1 MPARTGRPTDPTP
14 DTPTLDTRTTT
25 VPLAT
30 SNFLVPNGTFIV
42 VLLAFLVVVWVI
54 GKKVLPVLNKALT
67 ERQDQ
72 IRGELEA
79 ADKAKSDA
87 EEADTERR
95 AALDRA
101 RAQAREIV
109 SNAATAADQTKLRA
123 EADAQAIHDRILQAA
138 DAEVAI
144 ARQAAVEEVTARVGE
159 IVLAAAERVI
169 GREIR
174 ASDHQDLIDEAIA
187 AVRAESSDAGAD
199 AAAGAGS
206 GR

>member
-1 MPARTGRPTDPTP
+1 MTN
-14 DTPTLDTRTTT
+14 
-25 VPLAT
+25 VIAT

-42 VLLAFLVVVWVI
+42 VLLAFLVVVYVI
-54 GKKVLPVLNKALT
+54 SKKVLPVLNRVLT
-67 ERQDQ
+67 ERQEQ

-79 ADKAKSDA
+79 ADKAKADA
-87 EEADTERR
+87 EDADAERR
-95 AALDRA
+95 AALEQA

-123 EADAQAIHDRILQAA
+123 EADAQAIHDRIVQAA
-138 DAEVAI
+138 DAEVVI
-144 ARQAAVEEVTARVGE
+144 ARQAAVEEVSARVGE

-169 GREIR
+169 GREIQ

-187 AVRAESSDAGAD
+187 AVRAETSDAAS
-199 AAAGAGS
+199 GAGS

>member
-1 MPARTGRPTDPTP
+1 MTNVT
-14 DTPTLDTRTTT
+14 
-25 VPLAT
+25 LAT

-54 GKKVLPVLNKALT
+54 GKKVLPVLNKVLT

-79 ADKAKSDA
+79 ADKAKADA
-87 EEADTERR
+87 EEADVERR
-95 AALDRA
+95 AALEEA

-123 EADAQAIHDRILQAA
+123 EADAQAIHDRIVQAA
-138 DAEVAI
+138 DAEVVI
-144 ARQAAVEEVTARVGE
+144 ARQAAVEEVSARVGE

-169 GREIR
+169 GREIQ

-187 AVRAESSDAGAD
+187 AVRAETSDAAS
-199 AAAGAGS
+199 GAGS

>member
-1 MPARTGRPTDPTP
+1 
-14 DTPTLDTRTTT
+14 

-54 GKKVLPVLNKALT
+54 GKKVLPVLNKALA

-87 EEADTERR
+87 EEADAERR
-95 AALDRA
+95 AALDQA

-123 EADAQAIHDRILQAA
+123 EADAQAIHDRIVQAA

-144 ARQAAVEEVTARVGE
+144 ARQAAVEQVTARVGE

-169 GREIR
+169 GREIQ

-187 AVRAESSDAGAD
+187 AVRAESSDA
-199 AAAGAGS
+199 AAGAGS

>member
-1 MPARTGRPTDPTP
+1 MTNVTF
-14 DTPTLDTRTTT
+14 
-25 VPLAT
+25 AT

-54 GKKVLPVLNKALT
+54 GKKVLPVLNKVLT
-67 ERQDQ
+67 ERQEQ

-79 ADKAKSDA
+79 ADKAKADA
-87 EEADTERR
+87 EEADVERR
-95 AALDRA
+95 ALLEQA

-123 EADAQAIHDRILQAA
+123 ETDAQAIHDRIVQAA
-138 DAEVAI
+138 DAEVVI

-169 GREIR
+169 GREIQ

-187 AVRAESSDAGAD
+187 AVRAETSD

>member
-1 MPARTGRPTDPTP
+1 MTNVT
-14 DTPTLDTRTTT
+14 
-25 VPLAT
+25 LAT

-42 VLLAFLVVVWVI
+42 VLLSFLVVVWVI
-54 GKKVLPVLNKALT
+54 GKKVLPVLNKVLT

-79 ADKAKSDA
+79 ADKAKADA
-87 EEADTERR
+87 EEADVERR
-95 AALDRA
+95 AALEEA

-123 EADAQAIHDRILQAA
+123 EADAQAIHDRIVQAA
-138 DAEVAI
+138 DAEVVI
-144 ARQAAVEEVTARVGE
+144 ARQAAVEEVSARVGE

-169 GREIR
+169 GREIQ

-187 AVRAESSDAGAD
+187 AVRAETSDAAS
-199 AAAGAGS
+199 GAGS

>member
-1 MPARTGRPTDPTP
+1 VTF
-14 DTPTLDTRTTT
+14 
-25 VPLAT
+25 AT

-54 GKKVLPVLNKALT
+54 GRKVLPVLNKVLT

-87 EEADTERR
+87 EEADVERR
-95 AALDRA
+95 AALEQA

-109 SNAATAADQTKLRA
+109 TQANTTAERTV
-123 EADAQAIHDRILQAA
+123 AQAEDRANEAAARIMASA
-138 DAEVAI
+138 DAEVAT

-169 GREIR
+169 GREIQ
-174 ASDHQDLIDEAIA
+174 AADHQDLIDEAIA
-187 AVRAESSDAGAD
+187 AVRSESSSG
-199 AAAGAGS
+199 AAAGAAGG

>member
-1 MPARTGRPTDPTP
+1 MSNVTF
-14 DTPTLDTRTTT
+14 
-25 VPLAT
+25 AT

-54 GKKVLPVLNKALT
+54 GKKVLPVLNKVLT
-67 ERQDQ
+67 ERQEQ

-79 ADKAKSDA
+79 ADKAKADA
-87 EEADTERR
+87 EEADVERR
-95 AALDRA
+95 ALLEQA

-123 EADAQAIHDRILQAA
+123 ETDAQAIHDRIVQAA
-138 DAEVAI
+138 DAEVVI

-169 GREIR
+169 GREIQ

-187 AVRAESSDAGAD
+187 AVRAETSD

>member
-1 MPARTGRPTDPTP
+1 
-14 DTPTLDTRTTT
+14 

-87 EEADTERR
+87 EEADAERR
-95 AALDRA
+95 AALDQA

-123 EADAQAIHDRILQAA
+123 EADAQAIHDRIVQAA

-169 GREIR
+169 GREIQ

-187 AVRAESSDAGAD
+187 AVRAESSDA
-199 AAAGAGS
+199 AAGAGS